1 MTEPTSGLLTVIVF
15 LPAAGAAGIALFG
28 SNPRA
33 VRSVAAAVMA
43 TVLVLSIYAWT
54 VWRDSSAGVV
64 GEQLGRYGGGAWIP
78 GLNAVYN
85 LSIDG
90 LSLPMVVLTGLLGLA
105 AVLGSWHVA
114 TRVREYHVWLLLLLA
129 GVLGVFTARDLL
141 LFFLFWEVEL
151 IPMYLLI
158 SVWGTGSKEHS
169 AMKFVLYTLFGSAFM
184 LIGVLVVRAATGTF
198 DMEALALM
206 GQGGEIVPPVLT
218 LGSVFFL
225 FLLAFAIK
233 LPVWPLHTWLPDAHT
248 DAPTAVSVLLAGVL
262 LKMGGYGLIRIN
274 LGFFPETAERWAPV
288 LVVLA
293 VVNVLYGAAVVFRQH
308 DLKRLVAYSSVSH
321 MGLVLL
327 GIASLEVLGVTGAA
341 MQMFAHGTITG
352 LLFLV
357 VGLMYDRA
365 HTRWIPD
372 LGGLAANMPVIAAI
386 TVVAGLAS
394 LGLPLLSGF
403 AAEVVVFLG
412 SFGPQ
417 PLATALAAFGI
428 VLTAGYILWTVE
440 RVLFGPARPRF
451 AGISDASVVDS
462 VAMALLVAPIV
473 VVGVYPALL
482 MDVFEPAVRLIVGV
496 GG

>member
-1 MTEPTSGLLTVIVF
+1 MTDPTNGLLTLIVF
-15 LPAAGAAGIALFG
+15 LPAAAAVAIALIG

-33 VRSVAAAVMA
+33 VRWAAAGVMA
-43 TVLVLSIYAWT
+43 AVLALSIYAWS
-54 VWRDSSAGVV
+54 VWQSSSAGVI
-64 GEQLGRYGGGAWIP
+64 GERLGQYDTGAWIP
-78 GLNAVYN
+78 EVNALYN
-85 LSIDG
+85 LSVDG

-105 AVLGSWHVA
+105 AVFGSWHVT
-114 TRVREYHVWLLLLLA
+114 TRVREYHVWLLLLIT

-151 IPMYLLI
+151 VPMYFLI
-158 SVWGTGSKEHS
+158 SVWGTGNKEHS

-184 LIGVLVVRAATGTF
+184 LVGVLVLRAATGTF

-206 GQGGEIVPPVLT
+206 GQGAEIAPRFLT
-218 LGSVFFL
+218 LSSVFFL

-288 LVVLA
+288 LVVFA
-293 VVNVLYGAAVVFRQH
+293 VINVLYGAAVVFRQH

-327 GIASLEVLGVTGAA
+327 GVASLGVVGVTGAA

-372 LGGLAANMPVIAAI
+372 LGGLAANMPILAAV

-412 SFGPQ
+412 AFGPQ

-428 VLTAGYILWTVE
+428 VLTAGYILWTIE
-440 RVLFGPARPRF
+440 RVLFGPQRPRF
-451 AGISDASVVDS
+451 AGIGDASVVDG

-473 VVGVYPALL
+473 VVGIYPAIL
-482 MDVFEPAVRLIVGV
+482 MDIFEPAVRLIVG
-496 GG
+496 GN